1 MIKIIDLGGPAFMIP
16 LVITLLVIL
25 FLMIKGFIKEDSEN
39 NRALIG
45 HLSLFALIA
54 GILGTTLGLMAAF
67 DAIAVANGISQQVL
81 AFGLRIGLIPTAFG
95 LSIFV
100 LGRLGIIVLILKKI
114 RDYEKSHVH
123 SLLTAFFSTVF
134 SNEGDKLRKE
144 GKLAK
149 AMEAYKTDYIKNPT
163 NSKNI

>member
-54 GILGTTLGLMAAF
+54 GILGTTVGLMDAF

-100 LGRLGIIVLILKKI
+100 LGRLGIIVLILKK
-114 RDYEKSHVH
+114 K
-123 SLLTAFFSTVF
+123 
-134 SNEGDKLRKE
+134 
-144 GKLAK
+144 
-149 AMEAYKTDYIKNPT
+149 
-163 NSKNI
+163 

>member
-25 FLMIKGFIKEDSEN
+25 FLMLKGLIKEDSEN

-45 HLSLFALIA
+45 HLSLFALIT

-100 LGRLGIIVLILKKI
+100 LGRLGIIVLILKKNK
-114 RDYEKSHVH
+114 R
-123 SLLTAFFSTVF
+123 L
-134 SNEGDKLRKE
+134 
-144 GKLAK
+144 
-149 AMEAYKTDYIKNPT
+149 
-163 NSKNI
+163 